1 VVPAGSRAPAAGFIR
16 TASRQAISSGPR
28 ARRPFCMIP
37 RGRFRPSGRISSGP
51 TLLVF
56 QEDLA
61 PPGTAIGSK
70 KRDSAREVARSSG
83 SSNVGPEDAR
93 TGEVGASTTWNY
105 GAKNMSRKHFC
116 ICSGSGR
123 PFGDSTRCPAGEDAR
138 TGVESPEDRRRV
150 RSPLPA
156 TPPRAGSQGKR
167 LTDSRSSVRRARATT
182 SGSLLAVPHSR
193 PLSASRAAR
202 PGSAVSSAAVSVR
215 P

>member
-1 VVPAGSRAPAAGFIR
+1 MVPDGSRAPAAGFNR
-16 TASRQAISSGPR
+16 TAIRQAISSGPR

-37 RGRFRPSGRISSGP
+37 RGRCGPSGLTSSGP
-51 TLLVF
+51 ALVVF
-56 QEDLA
+56 QEVLA
-61 PPGTAIGSK
+61 PPGTAIGSEK
-70 KRDSAREVARSSG
+70 MPGKLQDLPALATWGQKMLEPARWGPARLGTTGSRTCHENIFVFVLVPGARSVTQLG
-83 SSNVGPEDAR
+83 ALPE
-93 TGEVGASTTWNY
+93 
-105 GAKNMSRKHFC
+105 KN
-116 ICSGSGR
+116 
-123 PFGDSTRCPAGEDAR
+123 AR
-138 TGVESPEDRRRV
+138 TGVESPGDRRRV

-202 PGSAVSSAAVSVR
+202 LGSAVSSAAVSVR